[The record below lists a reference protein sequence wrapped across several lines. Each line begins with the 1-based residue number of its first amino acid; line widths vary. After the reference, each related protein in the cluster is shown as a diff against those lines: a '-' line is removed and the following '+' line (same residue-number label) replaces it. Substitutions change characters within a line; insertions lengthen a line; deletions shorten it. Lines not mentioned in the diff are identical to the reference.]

1 MKVDLL
7 ILQLAVLFLPGIIWA
22 RLDANYAA
30 KVKPSEIEF
39 FLRAFLFGIIIYAVE
54 FLLFS
59 LLGWP
64 FTMIDLTNAATKEIV
79 TKDIVHEI
87 IWGVGIGVILSVLWI
102 YVSTYKIITI
112 FLQTIKATKKYGDED
127 VWDFTFNSG
136 KAAVEYIHFRDFE
149 NSYVYSGWVNT
160 FSETDKLRE
169 LVLRDVVVSDFDG
182 KELFKLPFLYLARPP
197 ENMHIEFP
205 YSGPDTK
212 DRRSWMTRLKKLA
225 KSLWTALAGFAR

>member
-39 FLRAFLFGIIIYAVE
+39 FVRAFLFGITIYAVE
-54 FLLFS
+54 FLLFA

-64 FTMIDLTNAATKEIV
+64 FIMVNLTEVSTKEVV
-79 TKDIVHEI
+79 TKDVVHEI
-87 IWGVGIGVILSVLWI
+87 VWGVGIGIVLSVLWI
-102 YVSTYKIITI
+102 YASTYKLVTI
-112 FLQTIKATKKYGDED
+112 VLQAIKATKKYGDED

-136 KAAVEYIHFRDFE
+136 KAAVEYIHFRDFA
-149 NSYVYSGWVNT
+149 NGYVYSGWVNT

-182 KELFKLPFLYLARPP
+182 TELFKLPFLYLARSP

-205 YSGPDTK
+205 YSEPDSK
-212 DRRSWMTRLKKLA
+212 GKQS
-225 KSLWTALAGFAR
+225 